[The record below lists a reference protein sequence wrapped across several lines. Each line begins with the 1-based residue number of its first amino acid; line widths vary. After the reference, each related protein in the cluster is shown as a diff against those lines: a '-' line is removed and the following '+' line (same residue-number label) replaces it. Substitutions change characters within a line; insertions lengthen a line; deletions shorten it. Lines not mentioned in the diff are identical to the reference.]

1 MEHRVSQLTVTLL
14 GGFEL
19 TLGSG
24 VTRVLPTRKAEAL
37 LAYLAVEPGRRY
49 SRDMLGTLLWRDRED
64 AQARRSLR
72 QTIYS
77 LRKALPDVAEALFVM
92 HGGGIALNPE
102 VIDADV
108 PRFERLVR
116 MSTPDA
122 LERAVT
128 LYRGDLLHG
137 FRLEETGF
145 EEWLVAQRERL
156 QVLAIEG
163 LGRLLAHQAR
173 TKAIEQAIATA
184 VRLLG
189 LDPLQE
195 TVHRTLMRLYARQ
208 GRHATAL
215 RQFQMCVDVLQ
226 RELRTEPEMETRQL
240 YRELLQQ
247 RRRGRGDRE
256 GSSQR
261 SQLWPTASASGER
274 RELPLHGA
282 QLIGR
287 EAELERLRDVAR
299 NAEEGAGRV
308 AIVLGEAGIGKS
320 RLLNEIA
327 SEAAARGSIV
337 MLGCAFE
344 SEQLL
349 AFGPWAAAVR
359 GSGALEEPGALE
371 AALAPAWQRELARLF
386 PEIGESFVA
395 ASRAGEE
402 NHRRLFEALERLL
415 SILAERRPLILVL
428 EDLHWADDMSL
439 RFLSY
444 LGRRIDTRKLLI
456 LASARQEELVSAP
469 ALRRAIE
476 ELLRASRCVELTL
489 GPLSRHGTIE
499 LVRALVRS
507 GEQPSGDLEEQIWM
521 ATEGNPF
528 MIVEIFRALEQGSEV
543 VPATALPVPDRVQ
556 KLIAGRLDRVSARGQ
571 HVTAVAAV
579 IGRDFEFTLLQHAAG
594 LSARDAA
601 EAIEELVRRRILQ
614 GAGDRLDFTHERIR
628 EVAYVRLLPV
638 NHHILHKEVLD
649 AFEALDPRREQVE
662 RLGHHAMR
670 AGLWDKAVRYL
681 GQAATRAMTRS
692 AYREAAALLERALQA
707 AQHLEATP
715 QLLAQ
720 VIDLHLSLR
729 TSTVAAGKLADSLEH
744 LRLAETLAL
753 RLGDRQRLARVLT
766 LSINSHYLLAHY
778 HEAMAAARR
787 ALAIAADLQDV
798 RLEATANLFV
808 GQIHF
813 QQGEMTAGAQLLR
826 RVVDCPGMGED
837 LGVAGLR
844 VAARLVLSWC
854 LTKLGRLDESFAY
867 AQEAVHLAQERD
879 RPTSLVAAYLGL
891 MIPYL
896 YRGDG
901 AKAIALGEQAV
912 AICQRV
918 EAPVLLP
925 MIQSQLGH
933 AYMLADRGAEAL
945 HFSEAAERGWAA
957 NGVVA
962 GYSIPLRFLAETYRA
977 IGRIDDARHAAA
989 RAYEVASLH
998 NEVDHQ
1004 AEALRVLGDIAAAS
1018 PTLADAERHYR
1029 DALALAIPR
1038 GTRPLAA
1045 HCHLGLAKLYYR
1057 TRTLERVQKHFN
1069 TAMTMYREMG
1079 MTYWLQKAEAE
1090 MAA

>member
-1 MEHRVSQLTVTLL
+1 MSRLTVTLL

-24 VTRVLPTRKAEAL
+24 EARVLPARKAEAL

-49 SRDMLGTLLWRDRED
+49 SRDMLAALLWGDRED
-64 AQARRSLR
+64 ARARKSLR

-77 LRKALPDVAEALFVM
+77 LRKALPDVTEPLFVM
-92 HGGGIALNPE
+92 HGGGIALNSE

-116 MSTPDA
+116 EDSPEA
-122 LERAVT
+122 LERAAT

-137 FRLEETGF
+137 FRLEETGV

-156 QVLAIEG
+156 RVLAIEG
-163 LGRLLAHQAR
+163 LGKLLAHQAR
-173 TKAIEQAIATA
+173 TTATEQAIATA

-215 RQFQMCVDVLQ
+215 RQYQICIDVLQ
-226 RELRTEPEMETRQL
+226 RELRAEPEIETRQL
-240 YRELLQQ
+240 YQELLQQ
-247 RRRGRGDRE
+247 RRRGRGHPE
-256 GSSQR
+256 AASQR
-261 SQLWPTASASGER
+261 SALRPRSSAPSERPQLPV
-274 RELPLHGA
+274 HGA

-287 EAELERLRDVAR
+287 EAELERLRGLAR
-299 NAEEGAGRV
+299 HAEEGAGSV
-308 AIVLGEAGIGKS
+308 AIILGEAGIGKS
-320 RLLNEIA
+320 RLLSEIA
-327 SEAAARGSIV
+327 SEAAERGSSV
-337 MLGCAFE
+337 MFGCAFE

-359 GSGALEEPGALE
+359 SSRALEEPGALE
-371 AALAPAWQRELARLF
+371 ALAPAWQRELGRLF
-386 PEIGESFVA
+386 PEIGDSVA
-395 ASRAGEE
+395 VIRTGEE
-402 NHRRLFEALERLL
+402 NHRRLFEALERLF
-415 SILAERRPLILVL
+415 SILAEQRPLILVL
-428 EDLHWADDMSL
+428 EDFHWADDMSL

-444 LGRRIDTRKLLI
+444 LGRRIDRRKVLI
-456 LASARQEELVSAP
+456 LASARQEELMTVP

-476 ELLRASRCVELTL
+476 ELLPGSRCLELAL
-489 GPLSRHGTIE
+489 GPLSRHGTID
-499 LVRALVRS
+499 LVRALIRS
-507 GEQPSGDLEEQIWM
+507 GEQPSGDLEERIWT
-521 ATEGNPF
+521 ASEGNPF
-528 MIVEIFRALEQGSEV
+528 MVVQIVRALEQDSDV
-543 VPATALPVPDRVQ
+543 LPATPLPVPDGVQ

-579 IGRDFEFTLLQHAAG
+579 IGRDFEFSLLQRAAG

-601 EAIEELVRRRILQ
+601 EAVEELVRRRVLH
-614 GAGDRLDFTHERIR
+614 GAGERLDFTHDRIR
-628 EVAYVRLLPV
+628 DVAYVRLLPATRQV
-638 NHHILHKEVLD
+638 LHREVVD
-649 AFEALDPRREQVE
+649 ALEALKAGGEQVE
-662 RLGHHAMR
+662 GLGHHALR

-692 AYREAAALLERALQA
+692 AYREAAAFLERALEA
-707 AQHLEATP
+707 VQHLEGTP
-715 QLLAQ
+715 ELLAQ
-720 VIDLHLSLR
+720 VIDLRLSLR
-729 TSTVAAGKLADSLEH
+729 TSMVAAGKLADSVEH
-744 LRLAETLAL
+744 LRRAETLAL
-753 RLGDRQRLARVLT
+753 RLGDRQRLGRVLT
-766 LSINSHYLLAHY
+766 LSINSHYLLGSY
-778 HEAMAAARR
+778 GEAMAAARR
-787 ALAIAADLQDV
+787 ALSIAAELRDE

-813 QQGEMTAGAQLLR
+813 QQGEITAGAELLR
-826 RVVDCPGMGED
+826 GVVDRGGTGED

-854 LTKLGRLDESFAY
+854 LTKLGRFDESVAY
-867 AQEAVHLAQERD
+867 AQEAVDLARERG

-896 YRGDG
+896 YRGDRPE
-901 AKAIALGEQAV
+901 AIGLGEQAV
-912 AICQRV
+912 ALCEQV

-933 AYMLADRGAEAL
+933 GYMLADRAAEAL

-1018 PTLADAERHYR
+1018 ATLADAERHYR

-1045 HCHLGLAKLYYR
+1045 HCRLGLAQLYYR
-1057 TRTLERVQKHFN
+1057 TGKLERAHKHFT
-1069 TAMTMYREMG
+1069 TATTMYREMG
-1079 MTYWLQKAEAE
+1079 MTYWLQRAEAE